1 VIVFPDKLNRLLVVS
16 STHNETVSVSDT
28 FSNCTP
34 EDVYDKLTPPKPVLI
49 FTFGFIIE
57 DFLFGIDSQ

>member
-1 VIVFPDKLNRLLVVS
+1 VTVFPDRLNRLVVVL
-16 STHNETVSVSDT
+16 STHNEIVSVSDA

-34 EDVYDKLTPPKPVLI
+34 EDVYDKLTPPKPFLI

-57 DFLFGIDSQ
+57 DFSFGIDSQ